1 MIESIRK
8 EKRPVLLLDCG
19 AVFNPQVDPA
29 NAELQ
34 LKAMERMGYNAL
46 NLGIP
51 ELLYGKDF
59 LERSRSQ
66 VSFPYIA
73 SNLLYGGVRPSWV
86 KEYAI
91 QEVGGIKVAI
101 LGILEPE
108 DLKHIPGPNNDGGFS
123 ATPPR
128 ATLER
133 LVPEVRAKAD
143 IVVLLT
149 QLGEIG
155 EKKTRALAEAV
166 PGIDVAIMS
175 EKNYAVQPPEKTVLF
190 LETKTRG
197 MTMGLMTLVLDEK
210 GTHKLE
216 ERRYI
221 QLLSTIPDHPDILEL
236 VEAHQKGRGTSQGK
250 QNQQLI
256 QGPELTP
263 EEFMERFRKEL
274 N

>member
-1 MIESIRK
+1 
-8 EKRPVLLLDCG
+8 
-19 AVFNPQVDPA
+19 
-29 NAELQ
+29 
-34 LKAMERMGYNAL
+34 
-46 NLGIP
+46 
-51 ELLYGKDF
+51 
-59 LERSRSQ
+59 
-66 VSFPYIA
+66 
-73 SNLLYGGVRPSWV
+73 
-86 KEYAI
+86 
-91 QEVGGIKVAI
+91 
-101 LGILEPE
+101 
-108 DLKHIPGPNNDGGFS
+108 
-123 ATPPR
+123 
-128 ATLER
+128 
-133 LVPEVRAKAD
+133 
-143 IVVLLT
+143 
-149 QLGEIG
+149 
-155 EKKTRALAEAV
+155 
-166 PGIDVAIMS
+166 AIMS
-175 EKNYAVQPPEKTVLF
+175 EKNYVVQPPEKTVLF